1 MEEYGLSRQQI
12 FSLKRKTLEKRIK
25 NFYRETN
32 DGNSAIEMLVAL
44 QVREELC
51 QEDFSFMLAELV
63 HYIFLKTRS
72 NSTLRRFYTF
82 FAEYFEKKEWR
93 LLQIKLFPAK
103 TYIAEKLK
111 SLYTQFIKE
120 PLAGLVGS

>member
-1 MEEYGLSRQQI
+1 MEDHGLSRRQL
-12 FSLKRKTLEKRIK
+12 FNLKRKTLEKRIK
-25 NFYRETN
+25 NYYRTTN
-32 DGNSAIEMLVAL
+32 DGNGAIEMLVAL

-51 QEDFSFMLAELV
+51 EEDFSYMLANLV
-63 HYIFLKTRS
+63 QHIFLRTRS
-72 NSTLRRFYTF
+72 NADLRRYYVF

-93 LLQIKLFPAK
+93 LLLIKLFPAK

-111 SLYTQFIKE
+111 TLYTQFIKE

>member
-1 MEEYGLSRQQI
+1 MEDHGLSRRQL
-12 FSLKRKTLEKRIK
+12 FNLKRKTLEKRIK
-25 NFYRETN
+25 NYYRTTN
-32 DGNSAIEMLVAL
+32 DGNGAIEMLVAL

-51 QEDFSFMLAELV
+51 EEDFSYMLANLV
-63 HYIFLKTRS
+63 QHIFLRTRS
-72 NSTLRRFYTF
+72 NAALRRYYIF

-93 LLQIKLFPAK
+93 LLLIKLFPAK

-111 SLYTQFIKE
+111 TLYTQFIKE

>member
-1 MEEYGLSRQQI
+1 MEDHGLSRRQL
-12 FSLKRKTLEKRIK
+12 FNLKRKTLEKRIK
-25 NFYRETN
+25 NYYRTTN
-32 DGNSAIEMLVAL
+32 DGNGAIEMLVAL

-51 QEDFSFMLAELV
+51 EEEFSYMLANLV
-63 HYIFLKTRS
+63 QHIFLRTRS
-72 NSTLRRFYTF
+72 NAALRRYYIF

-93 LLQIKLFPAK
+93 LLLIKLFPAK

-111 SLYTQFIKE
+111 TLYTQFIKE

>member
-1 MEEYGLSRQQI
+1 MEDHGLSRRQL
-12 FSLKRKTLEKRIK
+12 FNLKRKTLEKRIK
-25 NFYRETN
+25 NYYRTTN
-32 DGNSAIEMLVAL
+32 DGNGAIEMLVAL

-51 QEDFSFMLAELV
+51 DADFSMMLANLV
-63 HYIFLKTRS
+63 QHIFLRTRS
-72 NSTLRRFYTF
+72 NAALRRYYIF

-93 LLQIKLFPAK
+93 LLLIKLFPAK

-111 SLYTQFIKE
+111 TLYTQFIKE

>member
-1 MEEYGLSRQQI
+1 MEDHGLNRRQL
-12 FSLKRKTLEKRIK
+12 FNLKRKTLEKRIK
-25 NFYRETN
+25 NYYRATN
-32 DGNSAIEMLVAL
+32 DGNGAIEMLVAL

-51 QEDFSFMLAELV
+51 EEDFSYMLANLV
-63 HYIFLKTRS
+63 QHIFLRTRS
-72 NSTLRRFYTF
+72 NAALRRYYIF

-93 LLQIKLFPAK
+93 LLLIKLFPAK

-111 SLYTQFIKE
+111 TLYTQFIKE